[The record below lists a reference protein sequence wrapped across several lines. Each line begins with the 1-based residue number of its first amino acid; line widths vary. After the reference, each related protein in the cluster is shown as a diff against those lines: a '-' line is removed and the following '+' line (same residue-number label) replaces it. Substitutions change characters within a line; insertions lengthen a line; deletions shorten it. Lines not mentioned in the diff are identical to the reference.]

1 MSSESS
7 IDVVIRFFAALEA
20 GDIEAVRAIYS
31 PDALIWHNDDL
42 LDQPVEDN
50 LKVLAGLHKA
60 VSGLRYE
67 IVRRVPAEDG
77 VIQQHVLRGTL
88 VNGQPVELH
97 AAMYLQVKDGHVT
110 RIEEYLDSANRT
122 TIREAREAAVAGG

>member
-1 MSSESS
+1 MSVE
-7 IDVVIRFFAALEA
+7 VVERFFAALEA
-20 GDIEAVRAIYS
+20 GDIDTVRAIYS

-42 LDQPVEDN
+42 IEQGVDDN

-67 IVRRVPAEDG
+67 IVRRVPAADG
-77 VIQQHVLRGTL
+77 VIQQHVLRGSL
-88 VNGQPVELH
+88 PDGQPVALH
-97 AAMYLQVKDGHVT
+97 AAMYLRVEDGHVT

-122 TIREAREAAVAGG
+122 AIRTAREALAAG

>member
-20 GDIEAVRAIYS
+20 GDIETVRSIYS

-42 LDQPVEDN
+42 LEQSVDDN
-50 LKVLAGLHKA
+50 LRVLAGLHKA

-88 VNGQPVELH
+88 ANGQPVELH
-97 AAMYLQVKDGHVT
+97 AAMYLRVRDGHVT
-110 RIEEYLDSANRT
+110 RIEEYLDSANRS
-122 TIREAREAAVAGG
+122 TIRKAREAMSAG

>member
-20 GDIEAVRAIYS
+20 GDIETVRSIYS

-42 LDQPVEDN
+42 IEQSVDDN
-50 LKVLAGLHKA
+50 LRVLAGLHKA
-60 VSGLRYE
+60 VSGLHYE
-67 IVRRVPAEDG
+67 IVRRVPAQDG

-97 AAMYLQVKDGHVT
+97 AAMYLQVRDGHVT
-110 RIEEYLDSANRT
+110 RIEEYLDSANRA
-122 TIREAREAAVAGG
+122 TIRKAREAMSAG

>member
-1 MSSESS
+1 MSGESS
-7 IDVVIRFFAALEA
+7 IEVVIRFFAALEA
-20 GDIEAVRAIYS
+20 GDIETVRSIYS

-42 LDQPVEDN
+42 IEQPVADN
-50 LKVLAGLHKA
+50 LKVLAALHKA
-60 VSGLRYE
+60 VSGLHYE

-88 VNGQPVELH
+88 ANGQPVELH

-110 RIEEYLDSANRT
+110 RIEEYLDSANRS
-122 TIREAREAAVAGG
+122 TIRKAREAMSGG